1 LKYLETSAKSN
12 INVEEAF
19 FALARYVASSTSVWL
34 SLTEDVDLP
43 YSDIK
48 ERLIDSAPGGAAGIG
63 AKAGGA
69 GGNSM
74 SLGQGQSGETKSGC
88 C

>member
-1 LKYLETSAKSN
+1 MS
-12 INVEEAF
+12 
-19 FALARYVASSTSVWL
+19 RRL
-34 SLTEDVDLP
+34 SLLSRGTSYPLAQSGSHWLTSGVST